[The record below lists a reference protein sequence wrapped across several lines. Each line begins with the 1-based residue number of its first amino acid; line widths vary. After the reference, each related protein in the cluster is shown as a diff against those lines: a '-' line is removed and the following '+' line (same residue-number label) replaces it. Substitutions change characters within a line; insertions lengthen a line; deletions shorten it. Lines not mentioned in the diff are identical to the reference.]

1 MILIPFQKNI
11 LIPLKAR
18 RQDFTDR
25 DVLLHLFSLIL
36 HLNDP
41 LLLFLQPRL
50 HFVEDFLQLLL
61 LDGQT
66 GSHLLSLGTELRLSL
81 KLLLKSQ
88 FLCIQ
93 LPEEN
98 KG

>member
-1 MILIPFQKNI
+1 MIS
-11 LIPLKAR
+11 LKSR
-18 RQDFTDR
+18 RQDVTDR

-41 LLLFLQPRL
+41 LLLFLQARL
-50 HFVEDFLQLLL
+50 HVVEDFLQLLL

-66 GSHLLSLGTELRLSL
+66 GSHLLSLGTEVRLSL
-81 KLLLKSQ
+81 KLLLKSR